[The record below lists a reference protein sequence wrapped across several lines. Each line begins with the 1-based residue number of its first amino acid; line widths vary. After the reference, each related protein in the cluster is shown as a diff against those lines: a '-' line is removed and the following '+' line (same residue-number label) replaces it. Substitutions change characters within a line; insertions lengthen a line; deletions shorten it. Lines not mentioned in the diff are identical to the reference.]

1 MSDENTELSLTLSEQ
16 AQLCVV
22 ELFQKALVSMKDVSD
37 ILANLTFKV
46 DSLNHELVVSNP
58 ETVKLTE
65 DDLLNAELQVV
76 GQKEYKVKA

>member
-1 MSDENTELSLTLSEQ
+1 MSKEKELHLTLSEQ

-46 DSLNHELVVSNP
+46 DINNHELVVTNP
-58 ETVKLTE
+58 ETCRLTQE
-65 DDLLNAELQVV
+65 DLLNAELETTVS
-76 GQKEYKVKA
+76 KEYKNKA